1 MSHPNI
7 SPLASVHPEAK
18 LGEGVII
25 HPFAVIEENT
35 EIGEGCIIES
45 HAVIKSGARLGKHCH
60 IHSGAVI
67 AGIPQDLKFVG
78 EDSVAIIGDH
88 TMVRECVT
96 VNRGTASR
104 GKTVVGSYCLLMAY
118 SHVAHDC
125 VLGDHVI
132 LGNATQLAGEVEVD
146 DYAILSGGSL
156 VHQFVRNIVGL
167 RRRGFTNE
175 QIFRINDIYRTLY
188 QRGLNNSEAF
198 RVIEEEI
205 PESYER
211 SLILDFVRTS
221 ERGIVRG
228 TMD

>member
-1 MSHPNI
+1 MCGSCLYAYMSMSHPNI

-18 LGEGVII
+18 LGEGVIV

-45 HAVIKSGARLGKHCH
+45 HAVLKSGARLGKHCH

-156 VHQFVRNIVGL
+156 VHQFVRISKHVMIQGIS
-167 RRRGFTNE
+167 RE
-175 QIFRINDIYRTLY
+175 QGYPSLY
-188 QRGLNNSEAF
+188 AHWS
-198 RVIEEEI
+198 
-205 PESYER
+205 
-211 SLILDFVRTS
+211 
-221 ERGIVRG
+221 
-228 TMD
+228 